1 MAKPKA
7 PAADEETDDAPEG
20 DEDEAWANA
29 TPRLKGLFKETL
41 DEWMTEHAP
50 AGDAATG
57 DGAPPAGGRAGGT
70 GGIIGKPDDPTAK
83 RSRTSPR
90 PSGGSILDVLLGR

>member
-7 PAADEETDDAPEG
+7 PPPADNDSDDISEP
-20 DEDEAWANA
+20 DDDEAWAQA
-29 TPRLKGLFKETL
+29 SPRLKGLFKETL

-50 AGDAATG
+50 TGDADTG
-57 DGAPPAGGRAGGT
+57 GGSAAAGRGT
-70 GGIIGKPDDPTAK
+70 GGANGGIPDPTKDPK
-83 RSRTSPR
+83 RQRTTPR

>member
-1 MAKPKA
+1 MAKPKT
-7 PAADEETDDAPEG
+7 PPEPDDAVDDAEP
-20 DEDEAWANA
+20 DEDEAWAQA

-50 AGDAATG
+50 TEPAG
-57 DGAPPAGGRAGGT
+57 DGAPAAGGRAGGNGAAGDAIAKVAQRT
-70 GGIIGKPDDPTAK
+70 RTA
-83 RSRTSPR
+83 PR

>member
-7 PAADEETDDAPEG
+7 PAEPDDTTDDTEP

-50 AGDAATG
+50 TGDADTG
-57 DGAPPAGGRAGGT
+57 GGSTAPGRGT
-70 GGIIGKPDDPTAK
+70 GGNGGAGIIDPTKDPK
-83 RSRTSPR
+83 RTRTSPR